1 MIIHRGIDGKTA
13 FVLNK
18 KGGMLAY
25 IDEDIAKILDGL
37 FGDKNGAWSIH
48 SKQMRKDM
56 EGTEFCI
63 VQITDKDNDAHTIFF
78 KINIV
83 QRYNMTTKF
92 TELFRQIRKDMPKPT
107 KKIKSAKDRMREADM
122 KKGRKNWKDDRDA

>member
-83 QRYNMTTKF
+83 
-92 TELFRQIRKDMPKPT
+92 
-107 KKIKSAKDRMREADM
+107 
-122 KKGRKNWKDDRDA
+122 

>member
-1 MIIHRGIDGKTA
+1 MIIHRGIDAKTA

-25 IDEDIAKILDGL
+25 IDEDISKVLDSL

-56 EGTEFCI
+56 TGTEFCI
-63 VQITDKDNDAHTIFF
+63 IQLEDKDKDLHTLYF

-83 QRYNMTTKF
+83 
-92 TELFRQIRKDMPKPT
+92 
-107 KKIKSAKDRMREADM
+107 
-122 KKGRKNWKDDRDA
+122 